1 MQKILE
7 LAIGIVIL
15 ALGIP
20 VGNILAKATKE
31 ELVKGRKWISL
42 LVIISLVGGIV
53 SLILRSDAVMFGF
66 FFIAIVASRSLRKK
80 K

>member
-1 MQKILE
+1 MQKIIE
-7 LAIGIVIL
+7 LAIGIAIL

-31 ELVKGRKWISL
+31 ELAKGRKWISL
-42 LVIISLVGGIV
+42 LVIFSLIGGIISLIF
-53 SLILRSDAVMFGF
+53 RNDAFMFGF

-80 K
+80 